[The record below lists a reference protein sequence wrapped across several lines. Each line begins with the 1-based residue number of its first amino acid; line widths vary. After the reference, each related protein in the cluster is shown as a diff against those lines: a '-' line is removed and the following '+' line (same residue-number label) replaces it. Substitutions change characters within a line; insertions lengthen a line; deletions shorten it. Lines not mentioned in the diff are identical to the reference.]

1 MQYHSIAIMNNSDF
15 TGVWI
20 PGSQNN

>member
-1 MQYHSIAIMNNSDF
+1 MNNSDF